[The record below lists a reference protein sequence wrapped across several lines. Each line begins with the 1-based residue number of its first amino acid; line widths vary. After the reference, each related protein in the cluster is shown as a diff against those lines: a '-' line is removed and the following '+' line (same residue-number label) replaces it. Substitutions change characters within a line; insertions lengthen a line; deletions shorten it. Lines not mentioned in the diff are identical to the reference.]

1 LHTAGKKREGKE
13 QQRVRISGDVKRP
26 PTFKDQAG
34 DRPAY
39 LRFTL
44 HQQEGE
50 QHRYTKVYTMRER
63 ALRYRDLQQG
73 ERVDV
78 VGFAQTEERRQSDG
92 SIRQA
97 QVIYALGIKRVD
109 GPRDR

>member
-1 LHTAGKKREGKE
+1 
-13 QQRVRISGDVKRP
+13 
-26 PTFKDQAG
+26 
-34 DRPAY
+34 
-39 LRFTL
+39 
-44 HQQEGE
+44 
-50 QHRYTKVYTMRER
+50 MRER